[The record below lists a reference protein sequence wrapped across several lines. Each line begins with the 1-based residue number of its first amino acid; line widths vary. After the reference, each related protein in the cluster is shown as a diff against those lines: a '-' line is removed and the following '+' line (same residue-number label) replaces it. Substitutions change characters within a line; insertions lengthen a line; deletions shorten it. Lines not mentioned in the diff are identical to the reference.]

1 MSITANLFNHAGLG
15 GLLMIEWDELNDKC
29 TERRLCQ
36 MQSRE
41 PHWGARTSTHA
52 GGAAL
57 DTLLNTLIFQLL
69 LKLVGLG
76 ALLGFPAHCIELLH

>member
-1 MSITANLFNHAGLG
+1 
-15 GLLMIEWDELNDKC
+15 
-29 TERRLCQ
+29 
-36 MQSRE
+36 MQSRD

-57 DTLLNTLIFQLL
+57 DTLLQTLIVQLL

-76 ALLGFPAHCIELLH
+76 PLLGFPAYYIELLH